1 MSLRNLMNETN
12 TKGNYGEKEL
22 DDDIVKQFKL
32 IITVVFIILILS
44 LLYFVYN
51 LIKCYLPKWRRG
63 NVQEDQLQSAKI
75 LAEPKK
81 EEGPVTELF

>member
-1 MSLRNLMNETN
+1 MSLRNLINNTNSNDGNEED
-12 TKGNYGEKEL
+12 GL
-22 DDDIVKQFKL
+22 DEDVIKQFKM
-32 IITVVFIILILS
+32 IITIVFIILILF

-63 NVQEDQLQSAKI
+63 KVQEDQLQSAKI
-75 LAEPKK
+75 ITKKKK

>member
-1 MSLRNLMNETN
+1 MQLRNLINETS

>member
-1 MSLRNLMNETN
+1 MPLRNLINETN

>member
-1 MSLRNLMNETN
+1 MPLRNLINETSA
-12 TKGNYGEKEL
+12 KGNYGEKEL

>member
-1 MSLRNLMNETN
+1 MSIRNLINTTNINNE
-12 TKGNYGEKEL
+12 GEEPGL
-22 DDDIVKQFKL
+22 DEDVIKQFKI
-32 IITVVFIILILS
+32 IITIVFIILILF

-63 NVQEDQLQSAKI
+63 RVQEDELQSAKI

>member
-1 MSLRNLMNETN
+1 MSIRNLVNTTN
-12 TKGNYGEKEL
+12 KGDNDDQGL
-22 DDDIVKQFKL
+22 DEDVIKQFKL
-32 IITVVFIILILS
+32 IITIVFIILILF

-63 NVQEDQLQSAKI
+63 KVQEDELQSAKI
-75 LAEPKK
+75 ITEPKK

>member
-1 MSLRNLMNETN
+1 MPLRNLMNETN

-63 NVQEDQLQSAKI
+63 NVQEDQLQSA
-75 LAEPKK
+75 
-81 EEGPVTELF
+81 

>member
-1 MSLRNLMNETN
+1 MPLRNLMNETN

-51 LIKCYLPKWRRG
+51 LIKCYLPKLRRG

>member
-1 MSLRNLMNETN
+1 MPLRNLMNETN

>member
-1 MSLRNLMNETN
+1 MPLRNLINETS

-32 IITVVFIILILS
+32 IITVVFIVLILS

>member
-1 MSLRNLMNETN
+1 MPLRNLINETS

>member
-1 MSLRNLMNETN
+1 MNETN

>member
-1 MSLRNLMNETN
+1 MPLRNLINETS

-81 EEGPVTELF
+81 EEGPITELF

>member
-1 MSLRNLMNETN
+1 MSLRNLINETS
-12 TKGNYGEKEL
+12 TKENSGAQEL
-22 DDDIVKQFKL
+22 DDDVIKQFKV
-32 IITVVFIILILS
+32 IITVVFTILILS

-63 NVQEDQLQSAKI
+63 KVQEDQLQSARI

-81 EEGPVTELF
+81 EEGPVTELY

>member
-1 MSLRNLMNETN
+1 MPLRNLMNETN
-12 TKGNYGEKEL
+12 SKGNYGEKEL

>member
-1 MSLRNLMNETN
+1 MSIRNLVNTTN
-12 TKGNYGEKEL
+12 KGDNDDQGL
-22 DDDIVKQFKL
+22 DEDVIKQFKL
-32 IITVVFIILILS
+32 IIAIVFIILILF

-63 NVQEDQLQSAKI
+63 KVQEDQLQSAKI
-75 LAEPKK
+75 ITEPKK

>member
-1 MSLRNLMNETN
+1 MTLRNLINETS

>member
-1 MSLRNLMNETN
+1 MSLRNLVNDTN
-12 TKGNYGEKEL
+12 NKEGDEEQGL
-22 DDDIVKQFKL
+22 DEEVIKQFKL
-32 IITVVFIILILS
+32 IITIVFIILILF

-63 NVQEDQLQSAKI
+63 KVQEDQLQSAKI
-75 LAEPKK
+75 ITEPKK